1 MRTQSPP
8 WTKSSATYDG
18 RVACGGRI
26 EQGVACSMMR
36 LMLLL
41 AVALGAGLY
50 FPSSREL
57 ILAR

>member
-26 EQGVACSMMR
+26 EQGVARSM
-36 LMLLL
+36 MLLL